1 MRAVRMHG
9 YTGCCIC
16 CVLPQNM
23 VGDVCDAAA
32 ARYAPPDAV
41 KLQQQQAVDGGRNDI
56 EADDLLNAALTV
68 PALSEVC
75 DKNAVLSAIGCDKRI
90 GPLCLRPGY
99 GFGGPCFPRDNRA
112 FATVSSGLGVEPLL
126 PRATDEAN
134 TLHAATQAR
143 QFINLRAT
151 SYTFRD
157 VAYKPGCPTP
167 LIEES
172 QKLRVAALLSDH
184 IRLQAQEH
192 LQLKGFGMMGKEH
205 GESATPE
212 SSGNISCRTQVIVSD
227 RSAVLDAVRL
237 SYGNRFSYEECD

>member
-1 MRAVRMHG
+1 M
-9 YTGCCIC
+9 
-16 CVLPQNM
+16 
-23 VGDVCDAAA
+23 
-32 ARYAPPDAV
+32 
-41 KLQQQQAVDGGRNDI
+41 
-56 EADDLLNAALTV
+56 
-68 PALSEVC
+68 
-75 DKNAVLSAIGCDKRI
+75 SAIGCDKRI

-112 FATVSSGLGVEPLL
+112 FATVASGLGVDPLL

-134 TLHAATQAR
+134 TLHATTQAR
-143 QFINLRAT
+143 QFISLRAA

-192 LQLKGFGMMGKEH
+192 VQLQGLGMAGNDP
-205 GESATPE
+205 GGAASPE
-212 SSGNISCRTQVIVSD
+212 SSGNISFCNRVIVSD

>member
-1 MRAVRMHG
+1 
-9 YTGCCIC
+9 
-16 CVLPQNM
+16 M

-32 ARYAPPDAV
+32 ARYASPAAV
-41 KLQQQQAVDGGRNDI
+41 KSQQQEQQQQQQQQQQEATGSRHNEI

-112 FATVSSGLGVEPLL
+112 FATVASGLGVEPLL

-134 TLHAATQAR
+134 TLHATTQAR
-143 QFINLRAT
+143 QFINLRAA

-184 IRLQAQEH
+184 IRLQAQEE
-192 LQLKGFGMMGKEH
+192 LQLPGLGMAGKDL
-205 GESATPE
+205 GGVASPMPE
-212 SSGNISCRTQVIVSD
+212 ISGNDISFCRRVIVSD

>member
-1 MRAVRMHG
+1 
-9 YTGCCIC
+9 
-16 CVLPQNM
+16 M

-32 ARYAPPDAV
+32 ARYSSPEAV
-41 KLQQQQAVDGGRNDI
+41 KLQQEQQQQEHHQQEQAASGED
-56 EADDLLNAALTV
+56 ADSLLAAALTV
-68 PALSEVC
+68 PALAEVC

-112 FATVSSGLGVEPLL
+112 FATVSSGLGVQPLL

-134 TLHAATQAR
+134 GVHAATQAR
-143 QFINLRAT
+143 QFSDLRHA

-172 QKLRVAALLSDH
+172 QKLRVAALLADT
-184 IRLQAQEH
+184 IRTRASSLVPPQQD
-192 LQLKGFGMMGKEH
+192 GGGCGH
-205 GESATPE
+205 G
-212 SSGNISCRTQVIVSD
+212 GVIVAD
-227 RSAVLDAVRL
+227 RRAVLDAVRL
-237 SYGNRFSYEECD
+237 SYGSKFSYHECD